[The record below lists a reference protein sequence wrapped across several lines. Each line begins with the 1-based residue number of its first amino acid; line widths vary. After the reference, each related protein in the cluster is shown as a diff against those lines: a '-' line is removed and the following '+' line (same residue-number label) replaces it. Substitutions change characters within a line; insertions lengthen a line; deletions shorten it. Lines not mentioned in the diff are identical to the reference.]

1 MTDQNT
7 SKEAATTYAPS
18 ADLAANANVTLAQYN
33 EMYAQS
39 MSDPDGF
46 WGAQAERLD
55 WVKKPTQVK

>member
-1 MTDQNT
+1 
-7 SKEAATTYAPS
+7 
-18 ADLAANANVTLAQYN
+18 
-33 EMYAQS
+33 MYAQS